1 MRFEIC
7 VESAYEEELFQR
19 LVAATETVGEVP

>member
-1 MRFEIC
+1 